1 MNTGW
6 TAEKY
11 YRTTPITFL
20 GCSAKQLDKAGS
32 QEIWSE
38 DIPLKCVFPTLPRSG
53 LVRRLK
59 ILKVFSVFESE
70 SLNVSICCTMND
82 YAKGGV
88 VLKDLLDDPST
99 PALRERS
106 LHILTNNVSKS
117 LFENLTQKYTY
128 VLTSAIF

>member
-1 MNTGW
+1 
-6 TAEKY
+6 
-11 YRTTPITFL
+11 
-20 GCSAKQLDKAGS
+20 
-32 QEIWSE
+32 
-38 DIPLKCVFPTLPRSG
+38 
-53 LVRRLK
+53 
-59 ILKVFSVFESE
+59 VFESE

-82 YAKGGV
+82 YVKGGV

-106 LHILTNNVSKS
+106 PHILTNNVSKS